1 MELKTKS
8 EALTLALFL
17 AITAT
22 DDDRVAEALD
32 HAMAI
37 ANSGMTL
44 DQVTNCKLAAQ
55 AMAGISDAA

>member
-8 EALTLALFL
+8 EALTLALVL

-44 DQVTNCKLAAQ
+44 QQVEDAKKAAQ
-55 AMAGISDAA
+55 ALAEIA

>member
-8 EALTLALFL
+8 EALTLALVL

-44 DQVTNCKLAAQ
+44 QQVEDAKKAAQ
-55 AMAGISDAA
+55 ALAGIA

>member
-44 DQVTNCKLAAQ
+44 QQVEDAKKAAQ
-55 AMAGISDAA
+55 ALAGIA

>member
-22 DDDRVAEALD
+22 DDDRVADALD

-44 DQVTNCKLAAQ
+44 QQVEDAKKAAQ
-55 AMAGISDAA
+55 ALAGIA

>member
-22 DDDRVAEALD
+22 DDARVADALD

-44 DQVTNCKLAAQ
+44 QQVEDAKKAAQ
-55 AMAGISDAA
+55 ALAEIA

>member
-44 DQVTNCKLAAQ
+44 TQVEGAKKAAQ
-55 AMAGISDAA
+55 ALAGIA